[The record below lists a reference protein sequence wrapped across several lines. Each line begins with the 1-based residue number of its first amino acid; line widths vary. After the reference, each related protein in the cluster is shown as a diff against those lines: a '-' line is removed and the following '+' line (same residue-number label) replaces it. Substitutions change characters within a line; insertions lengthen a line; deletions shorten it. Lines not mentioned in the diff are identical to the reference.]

1 MLICHPEFKYHYC
14 WLMDGTVNHNEKVV
28 GKYLIALPW
37 VHNSSTVISVLPAGR
52 L

>member
-1 MLICHPEFKYHYC
+1 M
-14 WLMDGTVNHNEKVV
+14 NHNEKVV